1 MDWKIAAVQRLKD
14 YEARKQSVYLLGEQ
28 IKTLELQYTAIRA
41 ASTDGTP
48 VSGGGGN
55 RREDSMLNNIAT
67 RTELENNRKIARR
80 EVEITERGLA
90 SLSAEE
96 RKILEGFYI
105 KRQYS
110 HVSRLCDELNVEKSE
125 VYRRKDAALDKFT
138 IACYGV
144 VRI

>member
-14 YEARKQSVYLLGEQ
+14 YEARKQAVYLLGEQ
-28 IKTLELQYTAIRA
+28 IKTLELQFTSIRSA
-41 ASTDGTP
+41 TTDGTP

-55 RREDSMLNNIAT
+55 RREDSMLSNIAT
-67 RTELENNRKIARR
+67 RTELEANREIARR
-80 EVEITERGLA
+80 EVEITEKGLSA
-90 SLSAEE
+90 LSAEE

-110 HVSRLCDELNVEKSE
+110 HVSRLCEALNVEKSE